1 MFVQD
6 LRNPEKLSGNSIKNL
21 NIVRRMSNT
30 KSSIIDIKPK
40 DVIKLDIPVLDKSE
54 THPEEDMLPK
64 DGSHKYLYQP
74 VE

>member
-1 MFVQD
+1 
-6 LRNPEKLSGNSIKNL
+6 
-21 NIVRRMSNT
+21 MSNP
-30 KSSIIDIKPK
+30 KLSIIDIKPK
-40 DVIKLDIPVLDKSE
+40 GVIKLDIPVLDKSE